1 MARPARSPW
10 RRPGWRRPGWR
21 RLAWP
26 AGFAVA
32 AVVLFL
38 AYLRLSNT
46 YPEDSDQANLG
57 LQAWDM
63 LHGNLLLHG
72 WVLSDVSFFTTELPQ
87 YMLLELIHG
96 LNTGT
101 FHLAAAMTYTLAL
114 LLAALLARGRAD
126 GRQGVAQALIA
137 GGVMLAPQLGAGV
150 FILLLTVGHFGTS
163 VPLLVTMLVLDR
175 AKPHW
180 YVPVIAGLLLAWASI
195 ADALV
200 LLVGVAPLAVV
211 ALVRA
216 AGALIARR
224 DWRVA
229 AYHLSLAVAAGAA
242 AGIWAGSAAAI
253 RALGGFTVH
262 QVPFQVIAWSG
273 LAAHART
280 TGLSMLAVFGA
291 NFQGVHGE
299 PATAFAALH
308 LVGVAVAA
316 VGLIVTVGLFFR
328 RSLVEQ
334 VMAVAI
340 VASLVVYLGSTFSSG
355 ILNGREIA
363 VVLPFSAILAG
374 RTLGPW
380 LTRPRRQW
388 FRRSVA
394 SFLLLALAGYA
405 ACLGYQLTQPSV
417 PAANTRLASWLAA
430 HHLTRGL
437 SGYWQASS
445 VTVDSAGAR
454 AEDQVTIR
462 AVTNHFSGM
471 VPYQWESKSSWF
483 DWRMQYANFVVLQ
496 NGSGYFSS
504 WTPTHEITDVFGFP
518 AVTYHTGPYT
528 IMVWHKNLLAALHQ
542 WEQSAG

>member
-1 MARPARSPW
+1 MATAARANRRPASRARTRWCSWSTSSARSAPAPRADPGHQRW
-10 RRPGWRRPGWR
+10 HVRPGRPGGGR
-21 RLAWP
+21 GGGGA
-26 AGFAVA
+26 AA

-46 YPEDSDQANLG
+46 YPEDSDRASVG

-126 GRQGVAQALIA
+126 GRQGGAQALIA

-229 AYHLSLAVAAGAA
+229 AYHLSLAVTAGAA
-242 AGIWAGSAAAI
+242 AG
-253 RALGGFTVH
+253 
-262 QVPFQVIAWSG
+262 
-273 LAAHART
+273 
-280 TGLSMLAVFGA
+280 
-291 NFQGVHGE
+291 
-299 PATAFAALH
+299 
-308 LVGVAVAA
+308 
-316 VGLIVTVGLFFR
+316 
-328 RSLVEQ
+328 
-334 VMAVAI
+334 
-340 VASLVVYLGSTFSSG
+340 
-355 ILNGREIA
+355 
-363 VVLPFSAILAG
+363 
-374 RTLGPW
+374 
-380 LTRPRRQW
+380 
-388 FRRSVA
+388 
-394 SFLLLALAGYA
+394 
-405 ACLGYQLTQPSV
+405 
-417 PAANTRLASWLAA
+417 
-430 HHLTRGL
+430 
-437 SGYWQASS
+437 
-445 VTVDSAGAR
+445 
-454 AEDQVTIR
+454 
-462 AVTNHFSGM
+462 
-471 VPYQWESKSSWF
+471 
-483 DWRMQYANFVVLQ
+483 
-496 NGSGYFSS
+496 
-504 WTPTHEITDVFGFP
+504 
-518 AVTYHTGPYT
+518 
-528 IMVWHKNLLAALHQ
+528 
-542 WEQSAG
+542 